1 MAKFC
6 TNCGAAMEEEKKF
19 CTACGS
25 ALSEASSPPPEAVA
39 APAEPAV
46 TPTPEAAP
54 PPPHPQPVY
63 QAPPQPQPQPQT
75 AYTEPVPAK
84 GSKYAPI
91 TTWGYIGIFLLMCI
105 PIVGLIFMIVW
116 ACGKCKK
123 ISKRNLSRAMLILT
137 VVTLVISL
145 IIGIAGRALFKN
157 VSNAIEQESGINI
170 SEFADGGSNDD
181 AANGGGGLGDLL
193 GGLAGL
199 TGSSGGDA
207 TNEDIEDL
215 EALGDLLGSL
225 GALTGEDGGG
235 FDDLINGAIDANK
248 EAEAANDGWPKS
260 LRKYP
265 GGTEKAVA
273 SYRTEISSTTLE
285 EMMGW
290 IDQLK
295 KDGFAFQDFYDFG
308 MTEED
313 MLSMNGW
320 WAYDGKTYLSVSYY
334 DGIVTVD
341 HTKELPDLSSYFG

>member
-46 TPTPEAAP
+46 TPAPEAAP

-145 IIGIAGRALFKN
+145 IIGIAGKALFKN

-181 AANGGGGLGDLL
+181 AANGSGGLGDLL
-193 GGLAGL
+193 GGLAG
-199 TGSSGGDA
+199 
-207 TNEDIEDL
+207 
-215 EALGDLLGSL
+215 
-225 GALTGEDGGG
+225 LTGEDGGG

-273 SYRTEISSTTLE
+273 SYRTEISGTTLE